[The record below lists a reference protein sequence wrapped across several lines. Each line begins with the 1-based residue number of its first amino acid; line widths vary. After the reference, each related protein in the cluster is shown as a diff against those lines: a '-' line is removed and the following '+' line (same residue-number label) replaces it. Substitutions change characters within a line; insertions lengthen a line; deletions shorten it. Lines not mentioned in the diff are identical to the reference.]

1 MAQVETLEKAQPDTG
16 ALTVGEFASQASQ
29 KVQLDIDDAP
39 FLMDFDETP
48 LPAVQEASS
57 TPAVVDEEARPK
69 KFWQKR
75 PFQIAIGGGTILL
88 IVLAVALY
96 FWLSQPP
103 PVTITEIPPTV
114 IVVPSAQKLAGT
126 NDFIFPFEPFM
137 VEHRETDTVRFLKAT
152 FTLVTKS
159 DQVVAEA
166 KSKLLILRD
175 AIFYYLRNKT
185 HEYLIDPDNALTIKQ
200 DLLDIVNGYLVKGK
214 AEDVLLENYILQ

>member
-1 MAQVETLEKAQPDTG
+1 METLEKAQPDTG